1 VTNGNGLAKE
11 WDDAA
16 ESWVDFVRQGK
27 DYFRDELNNPGMF
40 KMIGNVRDQFVL
52 DVACGEGYS
61 TRILARKGAKVIGID
76 LSKKLI
82 EYAKSQEQKEKL
94 GISYYVTDSAVLS
107 MFPAERFDLV
117 TCFMAMMDIEHYDKA
132 IGEIAR
138 VIKDEGRFVFSI
150 THPCFEYNA
159 KNGKTEAE
167 ITPRYF
173 ETRRDCVSWDMKR
186 LLSPFE
192 TTSFHRTLTDYSDVL
207 NRHGLLI
214 RRLLEPTPTKK
225 GFTKYPPLKQVLLK
239 PHSIIFE
246 TIKTARR
253 KRRKRSER

>member
-1 VTNGNGLAKE
+1 MANGNGLDKE
-11 WDDAA
+11 WDDAS

-40 KMIGNVRDQFVL
+40 KIIGEVRGQFVL

-61 TRILARKGAKVIGID
+61 TRMLARKGAKVIGID

-94 GISYYVTDSAVLS
+94 GISYYVTDSAALS
-107 MFPAERFDLV
+107 MFPAERFNLV
-117 TCFMAMMDIEHYDKA
+117 TCFMAMMDIEHYDEA
-132 IGEIAR
+132 VGEIAR
-138 VIKDEGRFVFSI
+138 VLKDEGRFVFSI

-173 ETRRDCVSWDMKR
+173 DTRRGSVSWEMKR
-186 LLSPFE
+186 LLNPFE
-192 TTSFHRTLTDYSDVL
+192 TTSFHRALTDYSNVL
-207 NRHGLLI
+207 NRHGFLI
-214 RRLLEPTPTKK
+214 KRLLEPTPTKK
-225 GFTKYPPLKQVLLK
+225 GLTKHPPLKQVLLK

-246 TIKTARR
+246 TIKTAS
-253 KRRKRSER
+253 RKRSER

>member
-1 VTNGNGLAKE
+1 MTNGNDVAKE
-11 WDDAA
+11 WDVAA

-40 KMIGNVRDQFVL
+40 KIIGNVRGQLVL

-61 TRILARKGAKVIGID
+61 TRMLARKGAKVIGID

-82 EYAKSQEQKEKL
+82 DYAKSQERKEKL
-94 GISYYVTDSAVLS
+94 GINYYVTDSAVLT
-107 MFPAERFDLV
+107 MFPANRFDLA
-117 TCFMAMMDIEHYDKA
+117 TCFVAMMDIEHYDKA
-132 IGEIAR
+132 IGEISR

-150 THPCFEYNA
+150 THPCFEYNT

-173 ETRRDCVSWDMKR
+173 GTRSECVSWDMKR

-192 TTSFHRTLTDYSDVL
+192 TTSFHRTLTDYSDAL

-225 GFTKYPPLKQVLLK
+225 GLAKYPPLKQVLLK

-246 TIKTARR
+246 TIKNTTRNR
-253 KRRKRSER
+253 SKR